1 MDMKQNVLAF
11 FKQFPSDNACLEH
24 LFNVSYGQGHECP
37 KCEREAK
44 WYRIKSE
51 KAFSCQWCGHHIHPM
66 VGTPFQQS
74 RTSLQLWFF
83 AIFLFIKSRNGV
95 SAKELQRQLGVTYKT
110 AWRMGHEI
118 RKHMAN
124 VDGEA
129 PLGGLGK
136 VVEVD
141 ETYVGGYKK
150 GAKGGSGKAIVF
162 GMLERGGDVM
172 TYTIPSRSGLHML
185 GGIVKNIKDG
195 TEIHT
200 DEARQ
205 YEGLGI
211 MTQYTHMSVNHG
223 ASQYVGPA
231 GETTNAIEGYFSQL
245 KRTIKGSH
253 IWVSPQHL
261 NKYAKEC
268 EYRYNR
274 RDEPE
279 SMLPELLGTFPLQT
293 WT

>member
-1 MDMKQNVLAF
+1 M
-11 FKQFPSDNACLEH
+11 
-24 LFNVSYGQGHECP
+24 SYGQGHQCP

-44 WYRIKSE
+44 WYRIKAE

-95 SAKELQRQLGVTYKT
+95 SAKELERQLGVTYKT
-110 AWRMGHEI
+110 AWRIGHEI
-118 RKHMAN
+118 RKHMSN

-136 VVEVD
+136 IVEVD
-141 ETYVGGYKK
+141 ETFVGGYKK
-150 GAKGGSGKAIVF
+150 NAKGGKGKAIVL
-162 GMLERGGDVM
+162 GMVERGGDVM
-172 TYTIPSRSGLHML
+172 SFVIPRRTGTYMM
-185 GGIVKNIKDG
+185 GGIVQNVKAG

-211 MTQYTHMSVNHG
+211 MTQYTHMTVNHRVKE
-223 ASQYVGPA
+223 YVGPE
-231 GETTNAIEGYFSQL
+231 GQTTNAIEGYFSQL
-245 KRTIKGSH
+245 KRTIKGTH
-253 IWVSPQHL
+253 IWVSPKYL
-261 NKYAKEC
+261 NNYAKEC
-268 EYRYNR
+268 EYRYNHR
-274 RDEPE
+274 KTP
-279 SMLPELLGTFPLQT
+279 SAMLPELLSTFPLQT
-293 WT
+293 WI